1 MEFVLMFQLG
11 TLRTEGQ
18 GNSTYL
24 DFCGINTTVFRR
36 LLNFLL
42 KAPMTYWSLPH
53 FTTLSANTSFG
64 L

>member
-24 DFCGINTTVFRR
+24 DFCVLRV
-36 LLNFLL
+36 L
-42 KAPMTYWSLPH
+42 AQ
-53 FTTLSANTSFG
+53 TSTAQNVG
-64 L
+64 ENS